1 MEITECFD
9 QKEDIIL
16 HTPKLTPLATILLV
30 LFSANAMANG
40 QGGNSADFYG
50 LNGAY
55 SGPGGGGG
63 ANGLGGVAFTPGRAG
78 NGSNG
83 GATGNGGNG
92 ANGARAELTDPASTG
107 GNGGLVGSSL
117 TNYVGG
123 NGGNGGDA
131 LCLSGCSSGFGSAG
145 GGGGGAGFYGTD
157 LSVVTD
163 AARGGNGGNGGQ
175 TSTTGSGADGGSGG
189 GGGAGVYLT
198 GSGTTITNA
207 SITGGNGGNGGNGS
221 AGSGGAGYG
230 GGGGGG
236 LVSTGVNVINSQV
249 ITGGNGGI
257 GGNALTTS
265 FNSAGGAGGAGVN
278 GSSFSFT
285 NTGTVQGGN
294 GGSSTAGARAR
305 GIADL
310 GGAGI
315 IGSNLNVITSGV
327 INGGLAGDTT
337 TRANAIT
344 FDGGTNSL
352 ELRSGF
358 SFNGTV
364 VGTGT
369 DTLILGGDADSSF
382 DLTQI
387 GTAAQYRGFTQF
399 GKTGNSTWILN
410 NIAAQALNWNVQA
423 GILELALTNA
433 LNGGSVSLSGGELSF
448 SNAGTFNGNV
458 TLNQAAPINVNIGTV
473 TLSGLVSGLAGLT
486 KLGAGNLELS
496 NAATYTGNTEVQAGT
511 LTLGA
516 ADAIASSAAVTIDS
530 GAQLALGANDQQINN
545 LSGAGNVQ
553 GTATLAANNS
563 SDSTYS
569 GTLTSA
575 NLTKTGTGTLT
586 MSGSGN
592 TLSGNVLA
600 SAGVLNWENTDTVQI
615 DGNYTTATGATTSIG
630 STQGRLAIG
639 GDLIQEAG
647 SILSVTIGAST
658 DITARSAQLD
668 GAIINFDGFTDP
680 FVGNLPARASQIEG
694 QSYTVMQTTDGITGF
709 TPSTVQHPDYL
720 LVDKSLAN
728 GDLDLLLGTRLAW
741 TSGSLE
747 ESTGSFTL
755 ASGTGFNVDVVLADQ
770 TGPFIETG
778 WDGNSLTKNG
788 AGLLQLSAVNTYTGG
803 TTLNDGILEISQ
815 DANLGASSG
824 ALTFNGGT
832 LQVDQSF
839 TTSRTLNVATNGGA
853 LDVAGESLTLAGTL
867 EGEGNLE
874 KTGAGTLNLQ
884 GDASNYT
891 GDLAINQ
898 GDLNLNTSLGG
909 SLSGANNSTL
919 YTYGNTVAG
928 DLTLSTGSRLVMNSA
943 SLVMSRAIQPMS
955 LSAAAISPLNTFTV
969 LGNASFAN
977 GGIYA
982 PSINESGAADL
993 LSVAGNANL
1002 TGGGLA
1008 VTALPGNYSV
1018 EPMRYLV
1025 LTANGGVTGEFWDY
1039 SISNPLLS
1047 LTPEYDANNVY
1058 LSVARNDRSISSIG
1072 VTPNQR
1078 QVGAAIDSLGGLNR
1092 LNSAIVALLDVNAI
1106 NNALNQVSG
1115 EIYASL
1121 KSAMIEDTHFIRD
1134 AANDRLRSASNGVGG
1149 NSAAYNEKGQAI
1161 KPTTPDQVFWVNS
1174 WGSWGNLNGS
1184 SDTGARMTKNI
1195 AGFVMGSDVQVG
1207 EWRVGGLAGYTHTSN
1222 DVESRASSSKGNNY
1236 HVGAYAGR
1244 SLGMAQLRT
1253 GLAYSRYNNS
1263 VERSVDFP
1271 GFSDHLTSDFNANAV
1286 QGFGELAL
1294 PQQWNGLHVE
1304 PYANLAYVYLKS
1316 GSFNETGAEAALS
1329 ADSQSSNSTFST
1341 LGSRFEYRLPN
1352 VDKPVVLSAQLGW
1365 QHAYGKTTPKSTQH
1379 FNSSIDFDAV
1389 GTQQMRNALVVGT
1402 GAQVNINSDMKLGLS
1417 YQGLIGDKGR
1427 ENGVMGTFNWSF

>member
-1 MEITECFD
+1 
-9 QKEDIIL
+9 
-16 HTPKLTPLATILLV
+16 
-30 LFSANAMANG
+30 MADG

-50 LNGAY
+50 GGGAF
-55 SGPGGGGG
+55 GAPGGGGG
-63 ANGLGGVAFTPGRAG
+63 AGGLGGVAITPDRAA

-83 GATGNGGNG
+83 DAAGNGGNG
-92 ANGARAELTDPASTG
+92 ANGAQYAPSTDPVAAGGTG
-107 GNGGLVGSSL
+107 GTVGSPL

-123 NGGNGGDA
+123 NGGDGEDA
-131 LCLSGCSSGFGSAG
+131 LCAAVCSIGFSSGG
-145 GGGGGAGFYGTD
+145 GGGGGAGFYGST
-157 LSVVTD
+157 L
-163 AARGGNGGNGGQ
+163 AAVMNAAKGGNGGNGGQ
-175 TSTTGSGADGGSGG
+175 TATVGTGADGGSGG
-189 GGGAGVYLT
+189 GGAVGVFLI
-198 GSGTTITNA
+198 GSGSTTTNA
-207 SITGGNGGNGGNGS
+207 SISGGNGGNGGNGS
-221 AGSGGAGYG
+221 GSGSGGYG
-230 GGGGGG
+230 GGGGSG
-236 LVSTGVNVINSQV
+236 LVSTGVNVTNSKV
-249 ITGGNGGI
+249 ISGGNGGV
-257 GGNALTTS
+257 GGVGDTDVQS
-265 FNSAGGAGGAGVN
+265 RAGGAGGAGVK
-278 GSSFSFT
+278 GSAFT
-285 NTGTVQGGN
+285 FVNTGIVRGGN
-294 GGSSTAGARAR
+294 GGASAAGARAR
-305 GIADL
+305 GSSDL
-310 GGAGI
+310 GGVGVTGNDI
-315 IGSNLNVITSGV
+315 NVVTSGS
-327 INGGLAGDTT
+327 ISGGLASDLT

-344 FDGGTNSL
+344 FTGGTNSL

-358 SFNGTV
+358 SFAGLVT
-364 VGTGT
+364 GTGT
-369 DTLILGGDADSSF
+369 NTLILGGDTNSSF
-382 DLTQI
+382 DLAKI
-387 GTAAQYRGFTQF
+387 GNDTSVQYSGFSQF
-399 GKTGNSTWILN
+399 AKTGASTWVLN
-410 NIAAQALNWNVQA
+410 NLATQAQNWDIQA
-423 GILELALTNA
+423 GILELTLAAA
-433 LNGGSVSLSGGELSF
+433 LNGGDVSLSGGGLSF
-448 SNAGTFNGNV
+448 ANAGTFSGNV
-458 TLNQAAPINVNIGTV
+458 TLNQTAPINVNTGTV
-473 TLSGLVSGLAGLT
+473 TMSGLVSGLAGLT

-496 NAATYTGNTEVQAGT
+496 NAATYLGNTEVQAGT

-553 GTATLAANNS
+553 GTATLTANNT
-563 SDSTYS
+563 SDTTYS

-615 DGNYTTATGATTSIG
+615 DGNYTTAAGATTSIG

-658 DITARSAQLD
+658 DITARSALLD

-680 FVGNLPARASQIEG
+680 FVGNLPARASEVEG

-709 TPSTVQHPDYL
+709 TPSEVQHPDYL
-720 LVDKSLAN
+720 LVEKSLAN
-728 GDLDLLLGTRLAW
+728 SDHDLVLGTRLAW

-755 ASGTGFNVDVVLADQ
+755 TSGTGFNVDVVLADQ

-788 AGLLQLSAVNTYTGG
+788 AGRLQLSAANTYTGG
-803 TTLNDGILEISQ
+803 TTLNDGILQISQ

-824 ALTFNGGT
+824 ALAFNGGT
-832 LQVDQSF
+832 LQVDESF
-839 TTSRTLNVATNGGA
+839 TTSRTINVATKGGA
-853 LDVAGESLTLAGTL
+853 LDIAGESLTLAGTL
-867 EGEGNLE
+867 DGEGNLE

-928 DLTLSTGSRLVMNSA
+928 DLTLSTGSRLVMS
-943 SLVMSRAIQPMS
+943 SAIQPMS
-955 LSAAAISPLNTFTV
+955 AAAMSPLNTFTV

-1002 TGGGLA
+1002 TGGELA

-1025 LTANGGVTGEFWDY
+1025 LTANGGVTGEFGDY

-1058 LSVARNDRSISSIG
+1058 LSVARNDTPISSMGI
-1072 VTPNQR
+1072 TPNQYSA
-1078 QVGAAIDSLGGLNR
+1078 GTALDSVAGNR
-1092 LNSAIVALLDVNAI
+1092 LVSAIAALPDANSI
-1106 NNALNQVSG
+1106 NNALDQVSG

-1379 FNSSIDFDAV
+1379 LNSSIDFDAV